1 MSHKIKNKLY
11 LPNVQEINLA
21 DVDLKI
27 GTHGTAGTD
36 VTQTKLSSML
46 VTEEL
51 EISSTVIITDVG
63 DANGGYGAH
72 SLVVL
77 PASDLLLIGSLIDV
91 AITGDGTNI
100 GATAAV
106 DVAVGTA
113 AEAANSTL
121 DGTSADIIASIDA
134 PLTASEGVA
143 AGPGPPSGTP
153 VVIDATGG
161 TQGIYLNFGVPDAD
175 ISANGTIVVVGTI
188 RLVYLDITK
197 GV

>member
-91 AITGDGTNI
+91 AITGDGVNI
-100 GATAAV
+100 SATAAV

-113 AEAANSTL
+113 AEAADSTL
-121 DGTSADIIASIDA
+121 DGTSADIIAKIDA
-134 PLTASEGVA
+134 PLTTSEGVA

-188 RLVYLDITK
+188 RLIYLDITK
-197 GV
+197 GA

>member
-1 MSHKIKNKLY
+1 MSHKIKGGVY

-21 DVDLKI
+21 DVDLKV
-27 GTHGTAGTD
+27 GSHGTAGTD

-51 EISSTVIITDVG
+51 EIDSTVIITDVG

-72 SLVVL
+72 KLVTL
-77 PASDLLLIGSLIDV
+77 PSSDILLIGALIDV
-91 AITGDGTNI
+91 AITGDGVNI

-106 DVAVGTA
+106 DIAVGTA

-121 DGTSADIIASIDA
+121 DGTSADIIAKIDA
-134 PLTASEGVA
+134 PLTACEGVA

-161 TQGIYLNFGVPDAD
+161 TQGIYLNLGVPDAD

-188 RLVYLDITK
+188 RLIYLDITK

>member
-1 MSHKIKNKLY
+1 MSHKIKNRVY

-21 DVDLKI
+21 DADLKV

-51 EISSTVIITDVG
+51 EISSTITITDVG

-72 SLVVL
+72 ELVTL
-77 PASDLLLIGSLIDV
+77 PSSDVLLIGALIDI
-91 AITGDGTNI
+91 AITGDGSGI
-100 GATAAV
+100 ASDAAV
-106 DVAVGTA
+106 DIGVGTA
-113 AEAANSTL
+113 AEAANSTI
-121 DGTSADIIASIDA
+121 DGTSADIIGKIDA
-134 PLTASEGVA
+134 PLTSDEGVA

-161 TQGIYLNFGVPDAD
+161 SQGIYLNLGVPDAD
-175 ISANGTIVVVGTI
+175 ISASGTIIVVGTI
-188 RLVYLDITK
+188 RLIYLDITK